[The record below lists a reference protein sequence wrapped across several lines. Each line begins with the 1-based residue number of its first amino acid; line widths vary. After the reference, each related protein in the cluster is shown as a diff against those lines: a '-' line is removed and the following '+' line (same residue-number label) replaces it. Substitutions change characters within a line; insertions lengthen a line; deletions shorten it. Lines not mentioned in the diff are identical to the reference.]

1 MGGAVPAEPAP
12 SPTPPEPGSSAE
24 GQDQKRGKGPRPPLG
39 ESSVQGKRIF
49 PSFLHALSSPSQ
61 TKGLQEN
68 FSSRPRGL
76 RGGGGGGDR
85 PSFPAGLSELQH
97 RRAHLAHCRSGAQ
110 RGSLGV
116 YSGSQ
121 EVFSLSREKQCL
133 ACGPWNWRAS
143 LNMGSIPEVGEGC
156 CWRGSGGKNEARWDK
171 KGDQPHPILVLLRP
185 QKGRGEPQALLW
197 LCVKELLPM
206 DGAPNSEKETGPG
219 YSGALPPA
227 PDTHTQNLL
236 RNHWELGRD
245 NREARDTLPPPTGQ
259 PLKETSVP

>member
-1 MGGAVPAEPAP
+1 MLIDGFSHRRLCRTLPVVQILGRLKSEGPSPPFCMRRGATELPMGGAVPAEPAP

-133 ACGPWNWRAS
+133 ACGP
-143 LNMGSIPEVGEGC
+143 
-156 CWRGSGGKNEARWDK
+156 
-171 KGDQPHPILVLLRP
+171 
-185 QKGRGEPQALLW
+185 
-197 LCVKELLPM
+197 
-206 DGAPNSEKETGPG
+206 
-219 YSGALPPA
+219 
-227 PDTHTQNLL
+227 
-236 RNHWELGRD
+236 
-245 NREARDTLPPPTGQ
+245 
-259 PLKETSVP
+259 